1 MKTLKKKNLCNFQRF
16 KAILHPIN
24 KNEILCKMKKKR
36 IKKEFLEKGKFN
48 RLTGIQIEELFQRE
62 KVEERKK

>member
-1 MKTLKKKNLCNFQRF
+1 M
-16 KAILHPIN
+16 HPIN

-62 KVEERKK
+62 KVEERKKIIKHIKKIESRGSNT